1 MMQAA
6 FAQHCHAI
14 CKLTDGVS
22 KIFWLAFEQIDEQVS
37 HNSAVVGATFGKWK
51 DLLKVQLK
59 RAERSHLLR
68 NSEHTCVFMSA
79 CGGVGLG
86 CGAACS

>member
-1 MMQAA
+1 
-6 FAQHCHAI
+6 
-14 CKLTDGVS
+14 
-22 KIFWLAFEQIDEQVS
+22 
-37 HNSAVVGATFGKWK
+37 
-51 DLLKVQLK
+51 
-59 RAERSHLLR
+59 LLR